1 MPYEID
7 VVKRELHGREQIV
20 YEHAGLLNRCLLGA
34 HPACSQNFRHGAVG
48 QVGSCIAA
56 FKEFTAFSSHRLV
69 KIITHL
75 TRHDDKTFVT
85 AQWDK

>member
-20 YEHAGLLNRCLLGA
+20 YEHAGLLNRGLLGV

-85 AQWDK
+85 AQ